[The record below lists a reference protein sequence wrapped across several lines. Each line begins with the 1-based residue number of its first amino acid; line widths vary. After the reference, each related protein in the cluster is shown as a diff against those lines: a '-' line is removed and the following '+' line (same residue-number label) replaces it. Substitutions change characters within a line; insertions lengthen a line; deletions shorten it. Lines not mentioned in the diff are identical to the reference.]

1 MYKPDPDTKY
11 KIANELFEE
20 YDNIDE
26 RYHRYNCRENVILTI
41 AALID
46 VNKNFS
52 SEDELREQIKRCL
65 EVDHNPI
72 IGSQYFSA
80 FSLEC
85 FQTYRAGL
93 FRACV
98 MLTQSVCEGL
108 IRFVAIRNQIQIK
121 KREKSL
127 SILKKLICQKLIT
140 DEAEEAAKAIL
151 NESDRN
157 ELHHMNPEISKIEDW
172 HQHAKQ
178 HLRNLTTIEYWVFG
192 YNLKEGVLYPHYP
205 QHWDSGDDE
214 NTIIGDLRSAIP

>member
-1 MYKPDPDTKY
+1 MYKPNLDTKY
-11 KIANELFEE
+11 KIVRELFEE
-20 YDNIDE
+20 YDDIDE
-26 RYHRYNCRENVILTI
+26 RYHRYNSRENVILTI

-46 VNKNFS
+46 VNKNFA

-65 EVDHNPI
+65 EVQHNPI
-72 IGSQYFSA
+72 IGSQYFSV

-157 ELHHMNPEISKIEDW
+157 ELHHMSSEISEIENW

-178 HLRNLTTIEYWVFG
+178 HLRNLSTIEYWVFG
-192 YNLKEGVLYPHYP
+192 CNARDGILYPHYP
-205 QHWDSGDDE
+205 QHWDPSDKE
-214 NTIIGDLRSAIP
+214 NTIRVDLRSAIP